1 MTTHRRHAAER
12 RIAAVLLACLGLA
25 GMPRATVAQPDGTGT
40 ENRAPSEPS
49 GVPASLPVTL
59 EITGPAA
66 AAVTLRD
73 FLRRHLDL
81 PAVAAGDESGRAALS
96 RRASRDVV
104 ALLATEG
111 YFSPR
116 VRARAAPADGLP
128 VIEIDPGTRTVVDS
142 VEIVLRVGRES

>member
-1 MTTHRRHAAER
+1 WRRWNRTSPRRGGRFPSPNARWWGSPACSGASSPMTTHRRHAAER

-59 EITGPAA
+59 EITGLAA
-66 AAVTLRD
+66 AAVSLRD

-104 ALLATEG
+104 AL
-111 YFSPR
+111 
-116 VRARAAPADGLP
+116 
-128 VIEIDPGTRTVVDS
+128 
-142 VEIVLRVGRES
+142 